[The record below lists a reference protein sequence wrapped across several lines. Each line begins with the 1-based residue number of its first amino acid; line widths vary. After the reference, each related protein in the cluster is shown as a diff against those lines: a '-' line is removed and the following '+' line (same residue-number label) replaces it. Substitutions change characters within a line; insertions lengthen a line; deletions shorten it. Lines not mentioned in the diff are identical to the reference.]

1 MALYINGNKSLGG
14 IEVIHL
20 TQAEYDALPNT
31 KKYDDKVYMIED
43 VNGNGSQF
51 QPIIY
56 SEDEREIGVWTDG
69 KPLYQKTIKI
79 TQQLTV
85 GQDNFINHGISN
97 IDKCISIKGFCTY
110 NQQDE
115 ILPMPYVSKNPTSYS
130 IVLGNVTDT
139 TFLIALGD
147 TFSSVENA
155 IVTFQYTKTTDTAG
169 SGTWTPQG
177 VPAVHYST
185 DEQVV
190 GTWVDGSTIY
200 SKTLTNLS
208 FNVSSTSTVIDTDII
223 IQGVDK
229 LIECKMWQL
238 NGKALNFPKVAYFDA
253 NANNIFKFML
263 GDTGTINIIYFEYT
277 KTSQGGN

>member
-1 MALYINGNKSLGG
+1 MALYINGNKASGG
-14 IEVIHL
+14 TDIVHL
-20 TQAEYDALPNT
+20 TQAQYDALPSSKN
-31 KKYDDKVYMIED
+31 YDGKVYMITD
-43 VNGNGSQF
+43 VNGDDSQF

-85 GQDNFINHGISN
+85 GQDNFINHGISD

-190 GTWVDGSTIY
+190 GTWVDGSTLYQKVIEYTTPFNISHDSWYISTESYSDVNLIVNAWCINSNGAIY
-200 SKTLTNLS
+200 NGIIVVIENNKLVIGNQTYNQPINNLKY
-208 FNVSSTSTVIDTDII
+208 VI
-223 IQGVDK
+223 IQ
-229 LIECKMWQL
+229 
-238 NGKALNFPKVAYFDA
+238 
-253 NANNIFKFML
+253 
-263 GDTGTINIIYFEYT
+263 YT
-277 KTSQGGN
+277 KTQGGA